1 MMRLPEKIRRTLERI
16 VKEMR
21 VKENVYGVGLFGS
34 WSRGDATPSSDID
47 LLTLDDGS
55 SNYEYTK
62 RIEIRGLLID
72 LDHIPKRWIQ
82 GPIPPEIDQKLYET
96 QILYDR
102 DWSLTNAKLLM
113 VKSYGSLERVE
124 IRTKMH
130 IVDSDVYL
138 SRATSAYSREDYQSA
153 QVFAVKAFESILRV
167 LMEVALEPF
176 SNSRFIV
183 KLEEVTQKLGMHDIF
198 DEFLE
203 TAGLN
208 KSSSVEAERKLK
220 LFKNV
225 WDEISITAKQNSS
238 ELEKSHF
245 KVKTKMK
252 YYLNPAFLQGLI
264 LRTRFL
270 IENEKTIEAAHYLN
284 NVSLDIIENYAW
296 LKSSINNVKIDHTT
310 LIRCLK
316 NLEEKNP
323 QNYEDIIQLLN
334 LHDVDEKNAAR
345 TIEKTRK
352 TILNVRK
359 KRKTLIQ
366 STIPFP
372 KNRGVSN
379 L

>member
-21 VKENVYGVGLFGS
+21 VEENVYGVGLFGS

-183 KLEEVTQKLGMHDIF
+183 KLGEVTQKLGMHHIF

-238 ELEKSHF
+238 ELEKAHF

-296 LKSSINNVKIDHTT
+296 LKSSINNMKIDHTT

-359 KRKTLIQ
+359 KRKNLIQ

-372 KNRGVSN
+372 KNREVSI

>member
-55 SNYEYTK
+55 SSYEYTK

-138 SRATSAYSREDYQSA
+138 SLSLIHIS
-153 QVFAVKAFESILRV
+153 
-167 LMEVALEPF
+167 EP
-176 SNSRFIV
+176 
-183 KLEEVTQKLGMHDIF
+183 
-198 DEFLE
+198 
-203 TAGLN
+203 
-208 KSSSVEAERKLK
+208 
-220 LFKNV
+220 
-225 WDEISITAKQNSS
+225 
-238 ELEKSHF
+238 
-245 KVKTKMK
+245 
-252 YYLNPAFLQGLI
+252 
-264 LRTRFL
+264 TRR
-270 IENEKTIEAAHYLN
+270 
-284 NVSLDIIENYAW
+284 S
-296 LKSSINNVKIDHTT
+296 
-310 LIRCLK
+310 
-316 NLEEKNP
+316 
-323 QNYEDIIQLLN
+323 
-334 LHDVDEKNAAR
+334 
-345 TIEKTRK
+345 
-352 TILNVRK
+352 
-359 KRKTLIQ
+359 
-366 STIPFP
+366 
-372 KNRGVSN
+372 
-379 L
+379 